1 MYTVYIYNV
10 ADIAPSHTGQHGG
23 PLGVILPW
31 LLARCASKLTRKL
44 GTSSC

>member
-23 PLGVILPW
+23 PLGVIPALV
-31 LLARCASKLTRKL
+31 ARPMCEQIDA
-44 GTSSC
+44 